1 MARSR
6 STVVE
11 ELVEEMVRR
20 INDYHYS
27 AGESISELGL
37 SEEFGISRT
46 PAREAVIKLL
56 DLGLL
61 ERSGT
66 KIIVKTLNA
75 GDILELFQVRE
86 AIETAAVKTILKQGR
101 FTESYDNSLKEC
113 NEALKKSI
121 ESNDFQKNFIQDS
134 LFHETIIACSGNQ
147 RLMEIYKKNHIQSAR
162 LRWISII
169 TPEFYHK
176 SIQDHEE
183 ILECLREGKLDF
195 ALEQISCHISHSVE
209 NYQNI
214 LSEGKWS
221 PFMREF
227 KNMNQ
232 ENETNLNQR
241 RNFHE

>member
-86 AIETAAVKTILKQGR
+86 AIETAAVKTIL
-101 FTESYDNSLKEC
+101 NP
-113 NEALKKSI
+113 
-121 ESNDFQKNFIQDS
+121 
-134 LFHETIIACSGNQ
+134 LF
-147 RLMEIYKKNHIQSAR
+147 
-162 LRWISII
+162 
-169 TPEFYHK
+169 
-176 SIQDHEE
+176 
-183 ILECLREGKLDF
+183 CL
-195 ALEQISCHISHSVE
+195 I
-209 NYQNI
+209 
-214 LSEGKWS
+214 
-221 PFMREF
+221 P
-227 KNMNQ
+227 
-232 ENETNLNQR
+232 
-241 RNFHE
+241 